1 MAQNTPRLMTP
12 HAHPAR
18 EANPQPGDMRGRLN
32 RFQRAMLDWNDMH
45 PYNAVHVVRVPATL
59 DLPRLREVIQTT
71 LVGLGLTNLSV
82 DREAGA
88 FHYGGG
94 TVVNEITL
102 IEEGGPAGPSLAA
115 EIERQLNTAFPR
127 SGSFTP
133 FRFFVA
139 PQQESFSLGLA
150 YFHPIADAESV
161 VWLLKELV
169 AAYRKG
175 VYPDSSLPVEL
186 YPGRLGDRV
195 LRRPVALARQL
206 AALPAFIR
214 IMRTSCRPR
223 YREAGD
229 MGNGFTMFS
238 LDSAA
243 LGSLR
248 AAGKSWRVTLNDI
261 FLALLMMSLAPLA
274 SARRQARRRKIA
286 VGCIVNVRKELG
298 VAVRTFGL
306 FLGSFLVAHE
316 VPDGGELKD
325 LAAAIRTQTERIKRT
340 QLYLGTPAQLAFA
353 RLALHFFSTRGK
365 RSFYQKHCPLW
376 GGLTNMNLNTLWEDQ
391 AQDGPLDYLRAVSTG
406 PVTPLVLSVTTVG
419 ERVNVGLSYRSTVF
433 SAAEI
438 GQLQSRL
445 TDGVAR
451 LANLK

>member
-1 MAQNTPRLMTP
+1 MS
-12 HAHPAR
+12 
-18 EANPQPGDMRGRLN
+18 GRLN
-32 RFQRAMLDWNDMH
+32 RFQRTMLDWNELH
-45 PYNAVHVVRVPATL
+45 PYNAVHVVQVSIVL

-71 LVGLGLTNLSV
+71 LEGLGLINLSV
-82 DREAGA
+82 DREAGT

-94 TVVNEITL
+94 AVVNEITL
-102 IEEGGPAGPSLAA
+102 IEEGGPAGSPLTA

-127 SGSFTP
+127 SGSFNP
-133 FRFFVA
+133 FRFFIVS
-139 PQQESFSLGLA
+139 QEGSFSLGLA

-175 VYPDSSLPVEL
+175 VCPGSSLPVEL
-186 YPGRLGDRV
+186 YPGRLGDWV
-195 LRRPVALARQL
+195 LRRPIVLARQV

-229 MGNGFTMFS
+229 MRNGFITFS

-243 LGSLR
+243 LGFLR
-248 AAGKSWRVTLNDI
+248 TAGKSWKVTLNDL

-274 SARRQARRRKIA
+274 STRRQTRRRKIA

-298 VAVRTFGL
+298 VAGRTFGL

-316 VPDGGELKD
+316 VRDGGELKD
-325 LAAAIRTQTERIKRT
+325 LAAAIRTQTERIKAA

-353 RLALHFFSTRGK
+353 GLALRFFSTRGK
-365 RSFYQKHCPLW
+365 QSFYQKHCPLW
-376 GGLTNMNLNTLWEDQ
+376 GGITNMNLNTLWEDQ
-391 AQDGPLDYLRAVSTG
+391 AQDGALDYLRAVSTG

-438 GQLQSRL
+438 GQVQSRL

>member
-1 MAQNTPRLMTP
+1 VK
-12 HAHPAR
+12 
-18 EANPQPGDMRGRLN
+18 ANPQAGDMSGRLN
-32 RFQRAMLDWNDMH
+32 RFQQAMLDWNELH
-45 PYNAVHVVRVPATL
+45 PYNAVHVVRVPAVL
-59 DLPRLREVIQTT
+59 DLPRLREAIQTS
-71 LVGLGLTNLSV
+71 LAGLGLTNLSV
-82 DREAGA
+82 DRVAGA

-94 TVVNEITL
+94 AVVNEITL
-102 IEEGGPAGPSLAA
+102 IEEGGPAGSSLAT
-115 EIERQLNTAFPR
+115 EIERQLNTTFPR
-127 SGSFTP
+127 SGSFNP

-139 PQQESFSLGLA
+139 SQQEAFSLGLA

-175 VYPDSSLPVEL
+175 IYPDSSPPVDL
-186 YPGRLGDRV
+186 YPGRFGNRV
-195 LRRPVALARQL
+195 LRHPAALARQI

-214 IMRTSCRPR
+214 ILRTSCRPR

-229 MGNGFTMFS
+229 MSNGFTMFS

-243 LGSLR
+243 LSSLR
-248 AAGKSWRVTLNDI
+248 ATGKCWGVTLNDL

-298 VAVRTFGL
+298 VAGRTFGL
-306 FLGSFLVAHE
+306 FLGSFMVAHE

-325 LAAAIRTQTERIKRT
+325 LAAAIRTQTERIKAA

-353 RLALHFFSTRGK
+353 RLALRFFSTRGK

-376 GGLTNMNLNTLWEDQ
+376 GGITNMNLNTLWEDQ
-391 AQDGPLDYLRAVSTG
+391 VQDGPLDYLRAVSTG
-406 PVTPLVLSVTTVG
+406 PVTPLVLSVTTAG
-419 ERVNVGLSYRSTVF
+419 ERVNVGLSYRTTVF
-433 SAAEI
+433 SSADI
-438 GQLQSRL
+438 GQVQSRL
-445 TDGVAR
+445 ASGVAS